1 MRMLV
6 VTNMYPPHHYG
17 GYELSCQDTVRR
29 FRARGHE
36 VSVLTSTIQVEGV
49 ESPRNE
55 DGGRVGRELEL
66 YWHDHVLLSPSLWT
80 RLKIERHNQQALER
94 ALTAARPDLVSIWNM
109 GALSLG
115 LLTTISR
122 RRLPMVFVIGD
133 DWPCY
138 AQRLDAWSRLF
149 HGPVGTAAGRLI
161 ESITGV
167 PASVPD
173 VGAMGACCFN
183 SEAMRRAAR
192 QCLGVSLPRT
202 GIVYSGIE
210 ATDFPVAADDAP
222 VSNRPWRGE
231 LLYVGRLDERKG
243 IDTVLRA
250 LVELPAARLT
260 VVGRGDNAYLVRLRE
275 LAARLRVADR
285 VVFTATDRSQL
296 RSVYR
301 AADALVFPSVYDEPF
316 GLVPL
321 EAMACDTPVVAT
333 GRGGSGEYL
342 TDGGNCLLFPAGDHV
357 QLVGAISRLA
367 DHPDLRAK
375 VVIGGRGAARALT
388 TDALA
393 ETLLAWHDAAL
404 AGFAHGQPADRE
416 LRRPRL

>member
-1 MRMLV
+1 M
-6 VTNMYPPHHYG
+6 
-17 GYELSCQDTVRR
+17 
-29 FRARGHE
+29 
-36 VSVLTSTIQVEGV
+36 
-49 ESPRNE
+49 
-55 DGGRVGRELEL
+55 
-66 YWHDHVLLSPSLWT
+66 
-80 RLKIERHNQQALER
+80 
-94 ALTAARPDLVSIWNM
+94 
-109 GALSLG
+109 
-115 LLTTISR
+115 
-122 RRLPMVFVIGD
+122 
-133 DWPCY
+133 
-138 AQRLDAWSRLF
+138 
-149 HGPVGTAAGRLI
+149 
-161 ESITGV
+161 
-167 PASVPD
+167 
-173 VGAMGACCFN
+173 
-183 SEAMRRAAR
+183 
-192 QCLGVSLPRT
+192 
-202 GIVYSGIE
+202 YSGIE

-222 VSNRPWRGE
+222 LSNRSWRGE

-243 IDTVLRA
+243 VDTVLRA

-260 VVGRGDNAYLVRLRE
+260 IVGRGDNAYLVRLRE

-301 AADALVFPSVYDEPF
+301 AADVLVFPSVYEEPF

-342 TDGGNCLLFPAGDHV
+342 TDGGNCLLFPAGDDA
-357 QLVGAISRLA
+357 QLAGAISRLA

-416 LRRPRL
+416 LARPRL